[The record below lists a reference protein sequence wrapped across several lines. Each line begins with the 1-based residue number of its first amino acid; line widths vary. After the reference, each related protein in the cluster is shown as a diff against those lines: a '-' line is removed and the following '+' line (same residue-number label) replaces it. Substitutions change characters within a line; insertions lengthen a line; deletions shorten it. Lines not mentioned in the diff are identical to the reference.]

1 MISKIV
7 AVYLTKS
14 TELENYSKKAYQRDS
29 EMIVFVLILVLNT
42 TQLKHFLGIGTIRT
56 YVSDFEG
63 LTIKLFLESPEL
75 L

>member
-1 MISKIV
+1 
-7 AVYLTKS
+7 
-14 TELENYSKKAYQRDS
+14 
-29 EMIVFVLILVLNT
+29 MIVFVLIIMLNT
-42 TQLKHFLGIGTIRT
+42 TLITLPRDWNIRT

>member
-1 MISKIV
+1 MFIFVFNNSK
-7 AVYLTKS
+7 Y
-14 TELENYSKKAYQRDS
+14 
-29 EMIVFVLILVLNT
+29 NT
-42 TQLKHFLGIGTIRT
+42 TNPLLGICTILT